1 MKGPAVD
8 HLVFRRIVFWVTT
21 VGFAIHILNLLIE
34 PASSPMLTAIDGVV
48 SLALYLGVT
57 WAAKAG
63 RLDRFMP
70 GRDSSP

>member
-1 MKGPAVD
+1 MD

-21 VGFAIHILNLLIE
+21 VGFLIHTLNLLIE
-34 PASSPMLTAIDGVV
+34 PASSPTLTAIDGLL
-48 SLALYLGVT
+48 SLAIYLGVT
-57 WAAKAG
+57 WAAKTG